1 MLKLGGPRSPP
12 RLTTELIVTKSAVGV
27 ALGAIADK
35 SDWKLNKSAK
45 DAWTDEYSQRVK
57 FMLSSVGRMLG
68 RVEGPPMWLQKLLTD
83 RQCHKHNPPLKPQG
97 YRDRTLTS
105 PPPPPPPPQQPTP
118 EPREAARSCG
128 L

>member
-1 MLKLGGPRSPP
+1 MLNLGGPRSPP

-68 RVEGPPMWLQKLLTD
+68 RVEA
-83 RQCHKHNPPLKPQG
+83 
-97 YRDRTLTS
+97 
-105 PPPPPPPPQQPTP
+105 
-118 EPREAARSCG
+118 PRCGCRSC
-128 L
+128 